1 MEKTE
6 RQAASA
12 PLKARIMLAH
22 AYFQRVANT
31 NGIDILHVKGY
42 AFGPEV
48 YRPERH
54 STDVD
59 LLVRPSHVDRFVQA
73 LIAQGWSIQAHFETG
88 SVFEHAM
95 TLHHDAWGLTD
106 IHRFFPGLGENH
118 ERVFEQ
124 LWLARTTRDIAH
136 RPCTVPSV
144 LDARVIVVLHR
155 ARAAAKYSS
164 DLKYLNEIMSYSE
177 WERVHDRA
185 LELHSGIAY
194 AAAMG
199 HLAAY
204 RGHRDY
210 LLWKAVSTKVPPYLL
225 WFARVRSAR
234 GIAEKA
240 RVIRNIAL
248 VNEDHLA
255 MTLGHKPSR
264 SEIWRQFFSRF
275 GIKIPKGGK

>member
-1 MEKTE
+1 M
-6 RQAASA
+6 
-12 PLKARIMLAH
+12 
-22 AYFQRVANT
+22 
-31 NGIDILHVKGY
+31 
-42 AFGPEV
+42 
-48 YRPERH
+48 
-54 STDVD
+54 
-59 LLVRPSHVDRFVQA
+59 
-73 LIAQGWSIQAHFETG
+73 
-88 SVFEHAM
+88 
-95 TLHHDAWGLTD
+95 
-106 IHRFFPGLGENH
+106 
-118 ERVFEQ
+118 
-124 LWLARTTRDIAH
+124 
-136 RPCTVPSV
+136 

-275 GIKIPKGGK
+275 GIKFPKGGK